1 MPDKIKVVYSWI
13 GPRGPMMNTE
23 LPNIL
28 SMAAVATG
36 ANTSSHNFWADNIW
50 HVIFNNKEED
60 YTLSP
65 TMMIDDR
72 DTYIFPFTLTW
83 RIPFEAYFL
92 PNSGIMEFSHCPQH
106 IIHHVRNSKG
116 YFLLDMSAETY
127 VKDQQLD
134 LMHSYFRYHN
144 GIPMNKIIYL
154 TGCMNAQELYNDYCN
169 RRGISQDER
178 MILISFPISQDALAI
193 HLASNPPIPEYD
205 VNKVPEKLFL
215 TWNRRFR
222 PHRTMLTLGLEKL
235 NLVDRSYV
243 SMCDY
248 DPENRS
254 ISFRSTVR
262 PDIMTYLDL
271 SEEIVNRFTSK
282 LPLVLDG
289 EKNVNQMCQDFNNAA
304 RNFYQNSLV
313 SIITETNFDLPEL
326 SLTEKSFKP
335 FKEKHPFLVM
345 GVPGC
350 LKALRDFGFKTFNE
364 FWDEGYDEIGDP
376 FIRMNAILRI
386 CEDISRW
393 DEHKIRDF
401 RSKVKPILDHNY
413 EALKVKSSWIV
424 AKRIKNII
432 NERYP

>member
-36 ANTSSHNFWADNIW
+36 ATTSSHNFWADNIW
-50 HVIFNNKEED
+50 HVIFNNRDED

-72 DTYIFPFTLTW
+72 DVYIFPFTLTW

-282 LPLVLDG
+282 LPLILDG

-304 RNFYQNSLV
+304 RTFYQNSLV

>member
-28 SMAAVATG
+28 SMAAVAIG

-83 RIPFEAYFL
+83 RIPFESYFL

-178 MILISFPISQDALAI
+178 MILISFPISQDSLAI
-193 HLASNPPIPEYD
+193 HLGSNPPIPEYD

-243 SMCDY
+243 SMYDY

-271 SEEIVNRFTSK
+271 SEEIVNRFVSK

-289 EKNVNQMCQDFNNAA
+289 ETNVNQMCQDFDNAA
-304 RNFYQNSLV
+304 RGYYQNSLV

-350 LKALRDFGFKTFNE
+350 LKALRDFGFKTFSE

-386 CEDISRW
+386 CDDISRW